1 MGLFENQQ
9 AETLHPRP
17 HRVWRRSLVVSG
29 GLFAI
34 VMLSGLVGYFR
45 AHAATPVE
53 NASQEYLRQ
62 QERER
67 LLRQQQE
74 PTPDVRLQPPKG
86 PEETGRLPRE
96 ESPCFRIERIVLTG
110 DSAEDFQWALK
121 FADRTEDGKPDPAL
135 QGCLGTR
142 GISLVMRRIQNAIV
156 ERGFVTTRVLAGP
169 QGLST
174 GMLQLTI
181 VPGRIRSIRFAA
193 DTDSRAT
200 QWNAV
205 PANPGDLLNL
215 RDIEQALEN
224 FKRVPTAEADIQ
236 ITPAEGDDVGPGE
249 SDLVIAWKQRFPL
262 RLSLSA
268 DDSGT
273 KATGKYQGSTT
284 LSWDHCL
291 TLNDLLYVNFNH
303 DLGGGEPE
311 ESGTNGNVVH
321 YSLPFNYWLL
331 GLTTSRNDYHQSVA
345 GASQS
350 YLYRGE
356 STNSTIRISRLVYR
370 DSVRKTTLSLGG
382 WKRTAN
388 NFIDD
393 TEVEVQRRRMA
404 GWETGVNHREFIGT
418 ATLDLNLNYRRG
430 TGALDSLSAPEEL
443 FDEGTSRPKIILA
456 DAQLNM
462 PFALGAQQF
471 RYTAIWRAQ
480 WNDTPLVPLDRFAI
494 GGRFTVRGFDGEN
507 TLMAERGM
515 LIRNDLGWTLGQSG
529 QELYLGLD
537 YGKVSGASSDDL
549 VGKRLAGGVVGLRG
563 GYLKGSYDLFV
574 GEPLSK
580 PDGFK
585 TADVVTGFMLNWTF

>member
-1 MGLFENQQ
+1 MGLLRNQQ
-9 AETLHPRP
+9 GECLRPRS
-17 HRVWRRSLVVSG
+17 RQVRRRSLVVSG
-29 GLFAI
+29 GLCAI
-34 VMLSGLVGYFR
+34 VILSSPVGYSR
-45 AHAATPVE
+45 VHAATPVE

-67 LLRQQQE
+67 LLRQEQE
-74 PTPDVRLQPPKG
+74 QTPDVRLQPSRG
-86 PEETGRLPRE
+86 PDDTGRFPSE

-121 FADRTEDGKPDPAL
+121 FVDRTEDGKPDPAL
-135 QGCLGTR
+135 QRCLGTR
-142 GISLVMRRIQNAIV
+142 GINLAMRRIQNAIV

-169 QGLST
+169 QDLST
-174 GMLQLTI
+174 GTLQLTI
-181 VPGRIRSIRFAA
+181 VPGRIRTIRFAA

-236 ITPAEGDDVGPGE
+236 ITPAEGDDAGPGE

-262 RLSLSA
+262 RLSLSV

-273 KATGKYQGSTT
+273 RATGKYQGSAT

-291 TLNDLLYVNFNH
+291 TLNDLLYVNLNH
-303 DLGGGEPE
+303 DLGGGEPG

-321 YSLPFNYWLL
+321 YSLPFGYWLF

-382 WKRTAN
+382 WERTAN

-404 GWETGVNHREFIGT
+404 GWEAGVNQREFIGT

-462 PFALGAQQF
+462 PFALGSQQF
-471 RYTAIWRAQ
+471 RYTVNGRAQ

-507 TLMAERGM
+507 TLMAERGL
-515 LIRNDLGWTLGQSG
+515 LIRNDLGWMLGQSG

-537 YGKVSGASSDDL
+537 YGQVSGASSDDL

-563 GYLKGSYDLFV
+563 GYLGGSYDLFV

-585 TADVVTGFMLNWTF
+585 TADVVTGFMLSWTF